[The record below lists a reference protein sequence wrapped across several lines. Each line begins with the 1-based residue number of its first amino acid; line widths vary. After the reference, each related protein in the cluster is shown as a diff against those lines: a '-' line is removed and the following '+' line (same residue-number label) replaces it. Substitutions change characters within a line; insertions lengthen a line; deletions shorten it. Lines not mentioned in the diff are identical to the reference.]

1 MTEHFKEV
9 ASPEARQEIPVKKD
23 NIEHIGRGLKL
34 NLDTISNKEGQ
45 LGFH

>member
-9 ASPEARQEIPVKKD
+9 PSPEKKHDIPVKKD

-34 NLDTISNKEGQ
+34 NL
-45 LGFH
+45 